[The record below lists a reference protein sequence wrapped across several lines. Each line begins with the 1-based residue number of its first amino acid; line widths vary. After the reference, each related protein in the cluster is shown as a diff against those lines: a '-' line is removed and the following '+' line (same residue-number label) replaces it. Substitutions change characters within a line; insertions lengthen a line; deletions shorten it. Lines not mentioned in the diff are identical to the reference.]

1 MAKRFSP
8 SSEDFLPGENLLAII
23 LASKIQN
30 LDFLPGENLRA
41 IILASKI
48 RNLDFLPAV
57 KIFSQEK
64 ISEFGSKEIFS
75 QLRRFSPRRKS
86 LSHHSSFQISKFR
99 FSPSRKSL
107 NLAPKRF
114 SPSSEDF
121 LPEENLIAIILAS
134 KIQNLD
140 FLPAVEIFSQEKI
153 PEFGP
158 NEIFSQLRRFSP
170 RRKSLLLGENLAS
183 KF

>member
-75 QLRRFSPRRKS
+75 QLRSFSPRRKS
-86 LSHHSSFQISKFR
+86 LSHHSSFQNTKFR
-99 FSPSRKSL
+99 FSPSSG
-107 NLAPKRF
+107 
-114 SPSSEDF
+114 DF
-121 LPEENLIAIILAS
+121 LPGENLRAIILAS
-134 KIQNLD
+134 KIRNLD
-140 FLPAVEIFSQEKI
+140 FLPALKIFSQEKI
-153 PEFGP
+153 SEFEP
-158 NEIFSQLRRFSP
+158 KEIFSQLRRFSP
-170 RRKSLLLGENLAS
+170 KRKSLS
-183 KF
+183 HH